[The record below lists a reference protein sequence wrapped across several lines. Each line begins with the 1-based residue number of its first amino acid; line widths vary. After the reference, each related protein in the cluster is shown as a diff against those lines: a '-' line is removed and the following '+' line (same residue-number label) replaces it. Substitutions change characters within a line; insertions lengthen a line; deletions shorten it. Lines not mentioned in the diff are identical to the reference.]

1 MAHDIG
7 TPNFTTKPWHGIE
20 GFREK
25 AAKLHAESTKLQIQ
39 ELLKS

>member
-1 MAHDIG
+1 MAHKISPV
-7 TPNFTTKPWHGIE
+7 TFTQEPWHGIE
-20 GFREK
+20 GYREK